1 MSRGCERYNRRLGP
15 FGNAM
20 TVAGVRLGEEVNMGR
35 STLLAAVVLTAML
48 SGCGTETTAGDEPG
62 PSSAMDDAPFVVA
75 DGVVNVSCGGGGE
88 GWVPSVMTRGV
99 QGVLTDEEA
108 TRIFEDI
115 LSDPR
120 TGEEASLSLFPD
132 GVDVEWRVL
141 HEDDN
146 SLTIG
151 LGRWTEQGPSGNGT
165 YTLSLGREGN
175 TWQAEG
181 WGGCQLSPVLKDGHS
196 WAEVTAYTG
205 NPESTRLTVQV
216 NERDCVSGRDPEPFL
231 HEPFVVET
239 DKSVTIYW
247 TSEPP
252 RGDQN
257 CQGNPSIDRVVE
269 LKQPLGTR
277 LVLDGFSYPP
287 RELRTR

>member
-1 MSRGCERYNRRLGP
+1 
-15 FGNAM
+15 
-20 TVAGVRLGEEVNMGR
+20 MGR
-35 STLLAAVVLTAML
+35 STLLGAVVLTAML
-48 SGCGTETTAGDEPG
+48 SGCGTQTRAEEGPR
-62 PSSAMDDAPFVVA
+62 PSSAMDHAPFEVA
-75 DGVVNVSCGGGGE
+75 DGEVNVSCGGGGE
-88 GWVPSVMTRGV
+88 GWVPSVMSRGV

-120 TGEEASLSLFPD
+120 TGEEASLSLFPH

-141 HEDDN
+141 YEDDN

-151 LGRWTEQGPSGNGT
+151 LGQWTEQGPAGNGT
-165 YTLSLGREGN
+165 FTLSLGRDAN

-196 WAEVTAYTG
+196 WAEVTGYTA

-216 NERDCVSGRDPEPFL
+216 NERECVSGRNPEPFL
-231 HEPFVVET
+231 HEPFVAET
-239 DKSVTIYW
+239 DKSVTLYW

-252 RGDQN
+252 SGDQD

-287 RELRTR
+287 RELRTRH

>member
-1 MSRGCERYNRRLGP
+1 MRYNHRFVP
-15 FGNAM
+15 FGNVM
-20 TVAGVRLGEEVNMGR
+20 TLACVRLGEEVNMGR
-35 STLLAAVVLTAML
+35 STLLAAVVLAAML
-48 SGCGTETTAGDEPG
+48 SGCGTETTAEDEPG

-75 DGVVNVSCGGGGE
+75 DGEIKVSCGGGGE
-88 GWVPSVMTRGV
+88 GWLPSVMTKGV
-99 QGVLTDEEA
+99 QGALTDDEA
-108 TRIFEDI
+108 TDIFEHI

-141 HEDDN
+141 HGDDN

-151 LGRWTEQGPSGNGT
+151 LGQWTEQGPTGNGT

-175 TWQAEG
+175 TWRADG
-181 WGGCQLSPVLKDGHS
+181 WGECQLSPVLKEGHS
-196 WAEVTAYTG
+196 WAEVTAVTG
-205 NPESTRLTVQV
+205 NPESARLTAQV
-216 NERDCVSGRDPEPFL
+216 NERECASGRDPEPFL

-239 DKSVTIYW
+239 DKSVIIYW

-252 RGDQN
+252 RGAEN

-277 LVLDGFSYPP
+277 LVLDGFRYPP
-287 RELRTR
+287 REVRPR